1 MTKQLKQLLQGV
13 GSVMDIL
20 PAKDYQPFLT
30 RRTPNERLEERFARV
45 GAALNR
51 ACATHDSHGQSPHQ
65 DAR

>member
-13 GSVMDIL
+13 GSVTDIM

-30 RRTPNERLEERFARV
+30 RRTPNERLEERFSRV

-51 ACATHDSHGQSPHQ
+51 ACTTYESHVQITHK
-65 DAR
+65 AAK